1 MAVHRLFIRSH
12 PYPASNGFELRV
24 DGTIVYGEYSDGFP
38 FATLQTFDD
47 LPSFANWLA
56 QQSDQS
62 LYQSGCECVS
72 RSRMQK
78 ALQGKSYFGY

>member
-1 MAVHRLFIRSH
+1 MHRHFIRSH
-12 PYPASNGFELRV
+12 PYAACNGFELRD

-47 LPSFANWLA
+47 LPSFAKWLA
-56 QQSDQS
+56 LQSDQS

-78 ALQGKSYFGY
+78 ALQSKSYFGY